1 MELPWEES
9 RAAFAAAADWF
20 VRTTAAVGDRWDQ
33 TGLGEWDLRALVG
46 HTSRALLT
54 VEDYLERP
62 AAAIEIGDPVEYIRS
77 ASTAVASNAVAQRGR
92 DAGNALGDDPAG
104 AVARIAARVLP
115 LLDGR
120 DGTEV
125 VTTIVGGMRLRD
137 YLPTR
142 TFELTVH
149 TADIAVAVDEP
160 LDVPEPAA
168 TQALS
173 IVTEL
178 AVTSG
183 LAGQLLLTATGRHG
197 HTTGW
202 SVL

>member
-1 MELPWEES
+1 MELPWQES
-9 RAAFAAAADWF
+9 RAAFAAAAEWF

-33 TGLGEWDLRALVG
+33 PGLGEWDLRALVG

-54 VEDYLERP
+54 VEDYLDRP
-62 AAAIEIGDPVEYIRS
+62 AAAVEIDDPVEYIRA
-77 ASTAVASNAVAQRGR
+77 ASTAVASDAVAQRGH
-92 DAGNALGDDPAG
+92 DAGNALGEDPAG

-115 LLDGR
+115 LLDTR

-125 VTTIVGGMRLRD
+125 VTTIVGGMRLPD

-149 TADIAVAVDEP
+149 TADIAVAIDAP
-160 LDVPEPAA
+160 LDVPRPAA
-168 TQALS
+168 TQALA
-173 IVTEL
+173 IVAEL
-178 AVTSG
+178 AVTGG
-183 LAGQLLLTATGRHG
+183 LAGPLLLTATGRHRRAA
-197 HTTGW
+197 GW